1 MPEHPHYQEDT
12 IVNPETHHEKSDVS
26 IRAVLWVIVIFIIF
40 GIVAHIVLW
49 RVFRG
54 FARLERLRNTAPLT
68 AMQRPADM
76 SVPQNQPL
84 LQPFPRKLPGG
95 AAQRPYL
102 DTPVT
107 DLAGMR
113 AAEQRALTSYGWV
126 DPQKGVVHIP
136 IDEAMKL
143 TLQRGLPVQ
152 GGSVENGAR
161 TVPAVGAAPAAT
173 QKPSTADS
181 GVHP

>member
-1 MPEHPHYQEDT
+1 MNEHPHYPEDA

-26 IRAVLWVIVIFIIF
+26 IRAVLWFIVIFIVF
-40 GIVAHIVLW
+40 GIVVHLTLW
-49 RVFRG
+49 RLYRG
-54 FARLERLRNTAPLT
+54 FARAERGRNTGPLT

-76 SVPQNQPL
+76 SVPKNQPL

-95 AAQRPYL
+95 AVQSPTS
-102 DTPVT
+102 DTPLT

-113 AAEQRALTSYGWV
+113 AAEQRALTSWGRV
-126 DPQKGVVHIP
+126 DPRKGVVHIP

-152 GGSVENGAR
+152 
-161 TVPAVGAAPAAT
+161 AAT
-173 QKPSTADS
+173 KKPSAEDS
-181 GVHP
+181 RVQR

>member
-1 MPEHPHYQEDT
+1 MNEHPHYQEDA

-26 IRAVLWVIVIFIIF
+26 IRAVLWVIVIFIVF
-40 GIVAHIVLW
+40 GIVAQIALW
-49 RVFRG
+49 LLYRR
-54 FARLERLRNTAPLT
+54 FARMERLRNTAPLT

-95 AAQRPYL
+95 AVQTPTS

-107 DLAGMR
+107 DLADMR
-113 AAEQRALTSYGWV
+113 AAEQRVLTSYGWV

-143 TLQRGLPVQ
+143 TLQQGLPVQ
-152 GGSVENGAR
+152 GGNVESGAR
-161 TVPAVGAAPAAT
+161 TVPAAGAAPAAT
-173 QKPSTADS
+173 QKPYTADS
-181 GVHP
+181 GAHP

>member
-1 MPEHPHYQEDT
+1 MNEHPHYQEDA

-26 IRAVLWVIVIFIIF
+26 IRAVLWVIVIFIVF
-40 GIVAHIVLW
+40 GIVAQIALW
-49 RVFRG
+49 LLYRR
-54 FARLERLRNTAPLT
+54 FARMERLRNTAPLT

-95 AAQRPYL
+95 AVQTPTS

-107 DLAGMR
+107 DLADMR
-113 AAEQRALTSYGWV
+113 AAEQRVLTSYGWV

-143 TLQRGLPVQ
+143 TLQQGLPVQ
-152 GGSVENGAR
+152 
-161 TVPAVGAAPAAT
+161 AAT

-181 GVHP
+181 GAHP